1 MKEYKIKINGGDDFV
16 IVFPSVAA
24 SLIAKARENGVKEFV
39 VGIEDIMPERMREYL
54 LRVIN
59 TNRYTSSQ
67 FRFSQILEDPITKE
81 GLYRILQEQLVDME
95 MDGELCFQKIELI
108 EMMSGESGLEME
120 GTKPFI
126 WACRDSASSFL
137 YTLEDGSQEKL
148 VIEF

>member
-1 MKEYKIKINGGDDFV
+1 M
-16 IVFPSVAA
+16 AA

-67 FRFSQILEDPITKE
+67 FRFSQILEDLITKE

-120 GTKPFI
+120 ARKN
-126 WACRDSASSFL
+126 WSLSFEEYVL
-137 YTLEDGSQEKL
+137 FPVHQKLEVGYQDAKNENGYYSG
-148 VIEF
+148 